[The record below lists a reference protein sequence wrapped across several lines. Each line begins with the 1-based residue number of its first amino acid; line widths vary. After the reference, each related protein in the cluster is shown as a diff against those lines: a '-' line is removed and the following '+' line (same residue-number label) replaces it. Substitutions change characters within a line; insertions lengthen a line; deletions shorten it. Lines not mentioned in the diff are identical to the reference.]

1 MPKAGGSGMTL
12 REAVRLFARPWID
25 GNVTVK
31 EWLLACTVLQEA
43 INLEPLEGGTVTS
56 NVSDVAREF
65 IAYYQ
70 RGGGCS
76 NCGGLPHSETCFVG
90 RFIAALESAG
100 STTRGHAS
108 DKRKAIGSATDP
120 SVLRYSVEALIVRV
134 VQRVAEFV
142 GRRGQGAR

>member
-65 IAYYQ
+65 IAYGNNILDSPLQ
-70 RGGGCS
+70 S
-76 NCGGLPHSETCFVG
+76 
-90 RFIAALESAG
+90 
-100 STTRGHAS
+100 
-108 DKRKAIGSATDP
+108 K
-120 SVLRYSVEALIVRV
+120 
-134 VQRVAEFV
+134 
-142 GRRGQGAR
+142 

>member
-120 SVLRYSVEALIVRV
+120 SVLRSSVEALIVRV